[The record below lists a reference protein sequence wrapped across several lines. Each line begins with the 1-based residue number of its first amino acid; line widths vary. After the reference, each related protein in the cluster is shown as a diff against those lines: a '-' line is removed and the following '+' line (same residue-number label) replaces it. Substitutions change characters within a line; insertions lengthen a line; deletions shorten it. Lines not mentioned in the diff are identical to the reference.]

1 MKQFLGIVVV
11 SLLLSSNAY
20 AKEIKV
26 YHKDEN
32 SISMTK
38 KPFGRSK
45 TDAVAAK
52 HCAQHGKFAFRF
64 ADFYKH
70 GAPDE
75 EGKTTYLYHCSKEEL
90 SKSPISGKKRRWTN
104 YDENHEFA
112 QQQKEDKKFAKL
124 EGYKATCEA
133 LGFKPGSEKFAD
145 CALKLFI
152 ADNKEAQVVQSSS
165 GTQEVIIRDPDREQ
179 RIRLRKFN
187 DRVSGKCAWT
197 DWNC

>member
-1 MKQFLGIVVV
+1 M
-11 SLLLSSNAY
+11 LLLSSNAF

-32 SISMTK
+32 SISVTK
-38 KPFGRSK
+38 SFFQYNNRQ
-45 TDAVAAK
+45 DAIAAK
-52 HCAQHGKFAFRF
+52 HCAQHNKFAFRF
-64 ADFYKH
+64 W
-70 GAPDE
+70 GAQKYGALDE
-75 EGKTTYLYHCSKEEL
+75 KGKTTLLFHCNRSNL
-90 SKSPISGKKRRWTN
+90 SKSPITGRDLLWTN

-124 EGYKATCEA
+124 EGYKTTCEV

-152 ADNKEAQVVQSSS
+152 ADNKESQVVQSSS
-165 GTQEVIIRDPDREQ
+165 GVQEVIIRDPDREQ

-187 DRVSGKCAWT
+187 DRISGKCAWT